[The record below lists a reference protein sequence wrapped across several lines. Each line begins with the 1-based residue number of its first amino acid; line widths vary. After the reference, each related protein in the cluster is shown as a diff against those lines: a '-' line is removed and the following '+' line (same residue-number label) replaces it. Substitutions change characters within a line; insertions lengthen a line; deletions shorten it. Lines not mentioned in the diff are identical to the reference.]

1 MTAVQLNT
9 QHNNCGFTLIELM
22 IVVAII
28 AILAAIAIPSY
39 RQYAV
44 LNAERDA
51 QANMMQLQLQLE
63 QWRAKSMTYQSFAP
77 KMVSSTNVVTYDYD
91 EADNTTV
98 YVPKGSD
105 ASNYRYKVTLVDG
118 VDTSASLNSGALT
131 AVGRS
136 WKMLAVPN
144 DSGITKNAST
154 ILLTSS
160 GVRCQSKN
168 TLTVASANCGT
179 GQEEW

>member
-1 MTAVQLNT
+1 MTPAPLT
-9 QHNNCGFTLIELM
+9 AQHSNRGFTLIELM

-28 AILAAIAIPSY
+28 AILAAVALPSY

-63 QWRAKSMTYQSFAP
+63 QWRAKSMTYQGFAP
-77 KMVSSTNVVTYDYD
+77 KKVSSTNVVTYDYD

-105 ASNYRYKVTLVDG
+105 ASNYRYKITLVDG
-118 VDTSASLNSGALT
+118 TTPTASLNSGALT

-136 WKMLAVPN
+136 WKMLAEPN
-144 DSGITKNAST
+144 SSGITENAST

-179 GQEEW
+179 GQQEW